1 LKLRADRWVAGLA
14 IGRCAAAKQVF
25 ASLAGLGRDIGAPAG
40 NSDLLPASSTWAKFN
55 VVLAAG
61 PTGEKDQ
68 ICRLIIESNAR
79 VHGSRDG
86 EAALQFGRASL
97 HLWACEGVLVTQRGL
112 FRPIDAPETPV
123 VLVIDDDPS
132 LREALGRLFRSVD
145 LESKLF
151 PSVAELLL
159 HKFPDAPCCV
169 VLDIR
174 LPGMSGLDFQ
184 TQLANSNIHVPIIMM
199 TGHGDIPM
207 SVRAMKG
214 GAVDFLTKPFRDQ
227 DMLDAVAQAIG
238 RDRERRGSE
247 KARAE
252 LRERFE
258 SLTPREREIMAL
270 VTTGLMNKQVA
281 GELGLSEITVKIH
294 RGHIMRKMG
303 VRSLAD
309 LVRAAEA
316 LELHQQAKSAPRTSG

>member
-1 LKLRADRWVAGLA
+1 
-14 IGRCAAAKQVF
+14 
-25 ASLAGLGRDIGAPAG
+25 
-40 NSDLLPASSTWAKFN
+40 
-55 VVLAAG
+55 
-61 PTGEKDQ
+61 
-68 ICRLIIESNAR
+68 
-79 VHGSRDG
+79 
-86 EAALQFGRASL
+86 
-97 HLWACEGVLVTQRGL
+97 VTQRGL

-316 LELHQQAKSAPRTSG
+316 LGLHQPAKSAPRTSG